1 MSRRRTLL
9 HASAFAQRARSSANA
24 SARWATA
31 RGATVRVDILQSL
44 LNPAR
49 FACRR
54 LKSEKSARRAKRMTT
69 ENSEFSRPRP
79 DQFQIS
85 LRSFPIFLI
94 SHLISHLISRGVSLR
109 RSSSPLFSNFSPAIS
124 RMKELFYLF
133 R

>member
-9 HASAFAQRARSSANA
+9 HASAFAQSARSSANA

-69 ENSEFSRPRP
+69 ENSEFRRPRP
-79 DQFQIS
+79 DQFAIVPD
-85 LRSFPIFLI
+85 FPYFTPHFTPHFTRRFSTAFLCAVVFE
-94 SHLISHLISRGVSLR
+94 LFTRD
-109 RSSSPLFSNFSPAIS
+109 FSNERAF
-124 RMKELFYLF
+124 
-133 R
+133 